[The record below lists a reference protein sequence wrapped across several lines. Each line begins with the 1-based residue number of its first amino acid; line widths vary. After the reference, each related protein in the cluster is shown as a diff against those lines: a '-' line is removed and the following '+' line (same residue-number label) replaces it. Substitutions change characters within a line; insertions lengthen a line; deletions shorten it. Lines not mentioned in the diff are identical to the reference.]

1 MPKALLKISIFYLFV
16 LNLAVFYLIYNKIL
30 NYFFKEILLKHAKLK
45 DKLLNFIKDERAK
58 TPHQNFIIG
67 ISGGLDSAIVSAL
80 CAEISFKN
88 TYGIILPTKTSS
100 QQNRQDAIK
109 HCDSFGIV
117 YELVNI
123 EPMIS
128 AYEDTVGIL
137 NNARRGNLAAR
148 LRMCVLY
155 DTSFFMDGIV
165 VGTSNLSE
173 RLLGYGTIY
182 GDLAC
187 AFNPIGEI
195 FKSELYDFASYLGI
209 SDAIINK
216 APSAELWPGQS
227 DEKELGY
234 TYAQLDKVLRAYY
247 DDGKNFDEMRD
258 EFDKKLVNFVQE
270 RVNRYKFK
278 MRMPNI
284 AQIRKHKD

>member
-1 MPKALLKISIFYLFV
+1 M
-16 LNLAVFYLIYNKIL
+16 
-30 NYFFKEILLKHAKLK
+30 
-45 DKLLNFIKDERAK
+45 
-58 TPHQNFIIG
+58 IG
-67 ISGGLDSAIVSAL
+67 
-80 CAEISFKN
+80 
-88 TYGIILPTKTSS
+88 
-100 QQNRQDAIK
+100 
-109 HCDSFGIV
+109 
-117 YELVNI
+117 
-123 EPMIS
+123 

-247 DDGKNFDEMRD
+247 DDGKNFDEIRD

-284 AQIRKHKD
+284 AHIRKNKD

>member
-1 MPKALLKISIFYLFV
+1 M
-16 LNLAVFYLIYNKIL
+16 
-30 NYFFKEILLKHAKLK
+30 KHAKLK

-67 ISGGLDSAIVSAL
+67 ISGGLDSAVVSAL

-117 YELVNI
+117 YKLVNI
-123 EPMIS
+123 EPMIG

-234 TYAQLDKVLRAYY
+234 TYSQLDKVLHAYY
-247 DDGKNFDEMRD
+247 DDGKNFDEIRD
-258 EFDKKLVNFVQE
+258 KFDKKLVNFVQE